1 MTPHWGLR
9 KQHRLAGR
17 SAFCALDLNIA
28 FSLALAGLL
37 LCVPPVNAQS
47 IAGSITGTVTD
58 ASGAVVPNATVTVTF
73 VATNQKFVA
82 KTNPLGIYNLGDLK
96 DGVYK
101 LYIEAAG
108 FRTARLL
115 DLMLSP
121 RQILREDITLQVGDV
136 KQETLVSGQPGLIE
150 TDAPGIGDTLDSK
163 EFTTLPING
172 VTQSAWNYLPYL
184 PMLDGTVTGT
194 NPSFAGSHPGD
205 YKVSIDGTDTDG
217 GSGQS
222 FAVDLLAFTDFI
234 QEVKVDFVDNS
245 ADLGQLGQINV
256 VVKSGANDLH
266 GMAAD
271 IYNSPAFKA
280 RDYFATRSPTG
291 VRQVVTGNVGG
302 PVYIPKLYNGKN
314 KTFFFLSFVY
324 NHSATT
330 TNLVDTVPTQAMR
343 NGDFSAFNVP
353 VTNPFT
359 GAIYQNGIIPQSAI
373 NPASNAIQNFFYPLP
388 NYGNTNVFASGNF
401 RESLDVTPGLVDKLP
416 AIRVD
421 QTLGPR
427 DSLYATWV
435 YLQFHYLYTQALPAI
450 LKAPGYR
457 PEKLYNIAYSHTFT
471 PALLNEFRFGGGS
484 DVLKYQ
490 PDFESGLAFDQSL
503 GLTGLASNVPATIPG
518 YPNISF
524 SNGITGIT
532 TTYNYYRATEPAQ
545 HFSNEV
551 TYFHGGHSLRFGVAI
566 QRMFDW
572 SIKST
577 SPALFGSESF
587 TAKYSGAKS
596 NLAYADFLF
605 GVPTTAS
612 EAFAPVAIEP
622 QRWAKAAYVTDTWRI
637 LPKLTLTMG
646 IRYELPG
653 MFTDKHSRISE
664 FDPALSAIV
673 VPNAALSQVSPLMP
687 ANYVP
692 VISASQ
698 AGLPQSLV
706 NSSKTGFAPRF
717 GIAYRPFGDKTV
729 FRGGYGVYY
738 NAVPLAQSYAAPN
751 ENGVPY
757 TIAEPAY
764 SNTPAGS
771 PPALAFPQ
779 LFPASGTGGP
789 STISLPAYYPA
800 NLHIP
805 YSHQWNATV
814 EHEQWGFGFRLSA
827 VGTYSRQLVYENQI
841 NVPVANNQLF
851 IDKPRPWP
859 QYGSIY
865 AYYNG
870 ANSNYNALNLG
881 VTRRFKRGLQV
892 DSQFVW
898 AHQIGDD
905 VAIPQNFGCLACER
919 ATDPYPEKL
928 RWTNVVMYAL
938 PVGRGQWLLPHVSN
952 VGDKFIGGWQL
963 TVTNFFTS
971 GQFLTP
977 TMTVPDPTGTYYTAT
992 ASPATITMRPDL
1004 VGDPNSGPRTI
1015 RQWFN
1020 TAAYA
1025 APPAGSGRFGNS
1037 PRDTVV
1043 GPGENLWHAALEKY
1057 IAFSEN
1063 SRMPKLRLDWYCDN
1077 VFNHPNWSAPALN
1090 LSAPSTVGVI
1100 TSDSG
1105 ISSSYSDEVSARVM
1119 AAAVRIVW

>member
-1 MTPHWGLR
+1 MHGKNPFG
-9 KQHRLAGR
+9 GR
-17 SAFCALDLNIA
+17 STLGALNFNLAFY
-28 FSLALAGLL
+28 LALAGLL
-37 LCVPPVNAQS
+37 LCGRSVNAQS

-58 ASGAVVPNATVTVTF
+58 SSGAVVPSATVTATF

-82 KTNPLGIYNLGDLK
+82 KTNDLGIYNLGDMK

-108 FRTARLL
+108 FSTALL
-115 DLMLSP
+115 PDVLLSP
-121 RQILREDITLQVGDV
+121 RQILREDISLQVGDMR
-136 KQETLVSGQPGLIE
+136 QEMLVSGQPGLIE
-150 TDAPGIGDTLDSK
+150 TDAPSIGDTLDSK

-172 VTQSAWNYLPYL
+172 VTQSAWNYMPYL
-184 PMLDGTVTGT
+184 PMLDGTVVGT

-217 GSGQS
+217 GGGQS
-222 FAVDLLAFTDFI
+222 FAVNLLAFTDFI
-234 QEVKVDFVDNS
+234 QEVKVDFVNNS

-256 VVKSGANDLH
+256 VAKSGTNDLH
-266 GMAAD
+266 GMVSD

-280 RDYFATRSPTG
+280 RDFFATSSPTG
-291 VRQVVTGNVGG
+291 VRQVVTGDAGG
-302 PVYIPKLYNGKN
+302 PVYIPRIYNGKN

-324 NHSATT
+324 WHNATT
-330 TNLVDTVPTQAMR
+330 ATLVDTVPTQAMR

-359 GAIYQNGIIPQSAI
+359 GAIYPNGIIPQSAI
-373 NPASNAIQNFFYPLP
+373 NPASIAMQNFFYPLP

-401 RESLDVTPGLVDKLP
+401 RESLNVAPGLVDRMPSMRL
-416 AIRVD
+416 D
-421 QTLGPR
+421 QSLGPK
-427 DSLYATWV
+427 DFLFATWV
-435 YLQFHYLYTQALPAI
+435 YLSSHYVYTQALPAI
-450 LKAPGYR
+450 LSARGSR
-457 PEKLYNIAYSHTFT
+457 PEKLYNVAYSHTFH
-471 PALLNEFRFGGGS
+471 PALVNELRFGGGS

-490 PDFESGLAFDQSL
+490 PAFESGLAYDRSL

-545 HFSNEV
+545 HLSDEV
-551 TYFHGGHSLRFGVAI
+551 TYFHGGHGLKFGVAI

-572 SIKST
+572 SITST

-587 TAKYSGAKS
+587 TAKYSGTNA

-622 QRWAKAAYVTDTWRI
+622 QRWSETAYVTDTWKI

-646 IRYELPG
+646 IRYELAG
-653 MFTDKHSRISE
+653 MFADKQSRTSE

-673 VPNAALSQVSPLMP
+673 VPNAALSQVSALMP
-687 ANYVP
+687 TNYVP

-706 NSSKTGFAPRF
+706 NSSKTDFAPRF

-738 NAVPLAQSYAAPN
+738 TGVPLTQSYTAPN

-757 TIAEPAY
+757 TISEPAY

-789 STISLPAYYPA
+789 STVSLPAYYPA

-827 VGTYSRQLVYENQI
+827 VGTYSRQLVYEDQI
-841 NVPVANNQLF
+841 NVPVENNQLF
-851 IDKPRPWP
+851 IDKARPWP
-859 QYGSIY
+859 QYGAIY
-865 AYYNG
+865 AYNNG

-892 DSQFVW
+892 DSEFVW

-905 VAIPQNFGCLACER
+905 VAIPQDFSCLTCER

-928 RWTNVVMYAL
+928 RWTNMVIYAL
-938 PVGRGQWLLPHVSN
+938 PVGRERRLLPHVSSA
-952 VGDKFIGGWQL
+952 VDKIIGGWQL
-963 TVTNFFTS
+963 TVTNFFTT

-977 TMTVPDPTGTYYTAT
+977 TITVPDPTGTYYTGT
-992 ASPATITMRPDL
+992 ASPASITMRPDL
-1004 VGDPNSGPRTI
+1004 VGDPNRGPHTI
-1015 RQWFN
+1015 QQWFN
-1020 TAAYA
+1020 TAAFA
-1025 APPAGSGRFGNS
+1025 APPPGSGRFGNS
-1037 PRDTVV
+1037 ARDTVV
-1043 GPGENLWHAALEKY
+1043 GPGENLWHAALEKS
-1057 IAFSEN
+1057 IRFSEDP
-1063 SRMPKLRLDWYCDN
+1063 RMPKLRLDWYCDN